1 MSHVTGLPLITVRIP
16 AYNHEQ
22 YVCHA
27 LDSVKRQEY
36 GNIEIVIIDDGST
49 DSTATRISEWIESN
63 GDEIQVDF
71 RSRENRGISATI
83 NELVDMA
90 NGEYLVGLA
99 SDDMLLPG
107 SIERRHEYLRSH
119 PHKMAVFGDSIVV
132 DADGTKIWD
141 SGIADLHNGDKK
153 KYVTDKGLKREII
166 QNWSATGS
174 SIMMRR
180 ALHERFRYDESLTVE
195 DRDFYLKMISEGLLG
210 FIDHP
215 VSAYRLH
222 ETNASLK
229 GKDNLATS
237 LNKFKSL
244 MKNARLFSL
253 KDRYLF
259 IKPTLSSFLGVVV
272 YYTIDR
278 LNVLS
283 SRDTSG

>member
-1 MSHVTGLPLITVRIP
+1 MSHVDSLPLITVRIP

-22 YVCHA
+22 FVCKA
-27 LDSVKRQEY
+27 LDSVKRQGY

-49 DSTATRISEWIESN
+49 DNTAARISEWIECN
-63 GDEIQVDF
+63 GDEIRVDF
-71 RSRENRGISATI
+71 RSRKNCGISATI
-83 NELVDMA
+83 NELVEMS

-107 SIERRHEYLRSH
+107 SIERRYEYLRSH

-132 DADGTKIWD
+132 DAEGKTILD
-141 SGIADLHNGDKK
+141 SGMADLHAGDKK
-153 KYVTDKGLKREII
+153 KYETDKGLKQEII
-166 QNWSATGS
+166 QNWSTTGS
-174 SIMMRR
+174 CIMMRR
-180 ALHERFRYDESLTVE
+180 ALHERFKYDESLTVE
-195 DRDFYLKMISEGLLG
+195 DRDFYLKMVSEGLLG

-237 LNKFKSL
+237 LNKFNSL
-244 MKNARLFSL
+244 TKNARLFPL

-259 IKPTLSSFLGVVV
+259 IKPMLSSFLGIVV
-272 YYTIDR
+272 YYTINR
-278 LNVLS
+278 LKFLS
-283 SRDTSG
+283 FRDTSG